1 MYMNEY
7 SMVKLCP
14 LLYLQDRL
22 QDLEATVL
30 SLKRQMTQRDTELD
44 DMRAANRNLENE
56 LHQART
62 SPAPSGSQ
70 EVGRFKTRD

>member
-1 MYMNEY
+1 MY
-7 SMVKLCP
+7 P
-14 LLYLQDRL
+14 LLCILQDRI

-30 SLKRQMTQRDTELD
+30 SLKRQLTLRETELD

-70 EVGRFKTRD
+70 EVSRREMFLHTVC